1 MMTITALLR
10 AKPGKEAAL
19 RDLLLEVAADV
30 AASEPG
36 TIGYVVSQSTDDP
49 RLLITHERFAD
60 RAAMDRH
67 NGSAAVA
74 KAISRLPELL
84 AEPAAIHT
92 ANELSG
98 LAR

>member
-10 AKPGKEAAL
+10 ARPGKEAAL

-30 AASEPG
+30 AANEPG
-36 TIGYVVSQSTDDP
+36 TIGYVVSQSADDP
-49 RLLITHERFAD
+49 RLLITHERFVD

-67 NGSAAVA
+67 NGSAMVA
-74 KAISRLPELL
+74 KAIARLPELL
-84 AEPAAIHT
+84 AEPIALYT

>member
-1 MMTITALLR
+1 MITLTAVIR
-10 AKPGKEAAL
+10 VKPGQEAAM
-19 RDLLLEVAADV
+19 RAALLEVAAYV
-30 AASEPG
+30 AANEPG
-36 TIGYVVSQSTDDP
+36 TVGYFVSQSGDRPELFT
-49 RLLITHERFAD
+49 TYERFAD
-60 RAAMDRH
+60 RAALDRH

-74 KAISRLPELL
+74 KAIARLPELL